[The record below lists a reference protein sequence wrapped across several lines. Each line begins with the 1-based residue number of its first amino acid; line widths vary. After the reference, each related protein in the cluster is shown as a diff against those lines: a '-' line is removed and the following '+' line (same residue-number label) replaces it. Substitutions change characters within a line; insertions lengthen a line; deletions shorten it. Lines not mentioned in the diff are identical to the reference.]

1 MNNSTNKGYEV
12 VTQTDRGY
20 AGHFNSPYTEPMGN
34 PLSLRFPIS
43 LDNFL
48 ENEAKNLG
56 ITKTAVVREAVR
68 LMEQHKQ
75 TPTTET
81 TNKLPED
88 S

>member
-1 MNNSTNKGYEV
+1 MNSANKGYET

-20 AGHFNSPYTEPMGN
+20 AGHFSSPYSEPMGK
-34 PLSLRFPIS
+34 PLSIRFPIS

-56 ITKTAVVREAVR
+56 VTKTAVVREAVR
-68 LMEQHKQ
+68 LMEQQKQ
-75 TPTTET
+75 TPTADTV
-81 TNKLPED
+81 NKLSED